1 MFRVIIKTD
10 RLTKLHPRST
20 LEEAVAQVLG
30 EVAGYLE
37 SPELKEQGRAWKFED
52 RSVQGLFEDSDGS
65 DPYAIVG
72 YQDGDVVE
80 GHEEAHARGVIDER
94 ARMAGVFSAI
104 REEEL
109 KGERACRV
117 PGSID
122 PVQEKIHRHRVEW
135 CGDMINKIYNGC
147 V

>member
-1 MFRVIIKTD
+1 MFRVIIKTEPL
-10 RLTKLHPRST
+10 RQAYPGKT
-20 LEEAVAQVLG
+20 LVGAIEQALIDAAAKVKAHG
-30 EVAGYLE
+30 EDQDLVDA
-37 SPELKEQGRAWKFED
+37 P
-52 RSVQGLFEDSDGS
+52 VQSSGPWVDGVPS
-65 DPYAIVG
+65 AIMG

-80 GHEEAHARGVIDER
+80 GHEEAHARGVMDER
-94 ARMAGVFSAI
+94 ARLAGVFSAI